1 MVPLIIG
8 DRMLGALSF
17 MITGTA
23 RRYDDDDLA
32 LAEELARRGAVAFE
46 NARLYEAERVARA
59 EAEAANRA
67 KMDFLAT
74 MSHELRTPLNA
85 IGGHAQL
92 LEMGIHG
99 AVNDAQTDAL
109 VRIQASQAHLLGLI
123 NDVLNFA
130 KLDAGKVEYQIR
142 DIPLAP
148 LVGTVVALVAP
159 QFAAKS
165 IIFAHTCSDPLPT
178 ARADADKVRQI
189 LLNLLSNASKF
200 TRSGGAVTVDCS
212 RDGDRARITVT
223 DTGVGI
229 PAEKIDHIF
238 EPFVQLG
245 RSLSTAHEGT
255 GLGLAISRDLARAM
269 GGDLVVASVEGG
281 GSRFALLLPVA

>member
-1 MVPLIIG
+1 
-8 DRMLGALSF
+8 
-17 MITGTA
+17 
-23 RRYDDDDLA
+23 
-32 LAEELARRGAVAFE
+32 VAFE

-165 IIFAHTCSDPLPT
+165 ILFAHTCSGDSLPT